1 MRKRWSAEIVIREV
15 RRQHR
20 AGSPLNHTWV
30 QLHRRSLVWAAHKYH
45 GSWRAAV
52 VAAGINYTEHC
63 LLVHQHRWDATV
75 VVRLILDRKSK
86 GLPLNSNFVQQHE
99 HGLYAAAVRY
109 HGGWRQAIVAAGL
122 SYFSIRKRLLS
133 TWSKER
139 VVAEILKR
147 VQRHESIGGDAVD
160 REDRAL
166 YQAAQRH
173 FGKRGWAKARV
184 AAGFTPIDPRP
195 WKIWDEQTVI
205 GEILRLHRSG
215 IALNTGA
222 VCRGEYGYIHAAG
235 RKVFGTWG
243 QAVSSA
249 GLSYVEIRK
258 AAARG
263 WWTRKRVLT
272 SISSLERAGVRLSS
286 QSIQRT
292 HGDLFGAAL
301 KFFGAWSVAV
311 DTAGVDYHMHTH
323 RWSSKA
329 WIRRLKTRDLEHIE
343 STITE
348 KAKIRRS
355 DNEAKREIPKRSH
368 KGSRRRHRTNS
379 QVL

>member
-1 MRKRWSAEIVIREV
+1 MRKRWNAEIVIREV
-15 RRQHR
+15 QRLHR
-20 AGSPLNHTWV
+20 AGKPLNHTWV
-30 QLHRRSLVWAAHKYH
+30 QRYRRSLIWAAYKYH

-52 VAAGINYTEHC
+52 VAAGINYTDQC
-63 LLVHQHRWDATV
+63 LLVHQFRWDATV
-75 VVRLILDRKSK
+75 VVQLILDRKAK

-122 SYFSIRKRLLS
+122 SYFSVRKRLLS
-133 TWSKER
+133 SWSQDR
-139 VVAEILKR
+139 VIAEILKR
-147 VQRHESIGGDAVD
+147 VRYQLSIGGDAVS
-160 REDRAL
+160 REDRGL
-166 YQAAQRH
+166 YQAAQRY
-173 FGKRGWAKARV
+173 FGRRGWAKARV
-184 AAGFTPIDPRP
+184 VAGFTPIDPRP
-195 WKIWDEQTVI
+195 WKIWNEQKVI
-205 GEILRLHRSG
+205 AEILRLHRSG

-222 VCRGEYGYIHAAG
+222 ICRGEYGYIHAAG
-235 RKVFGTWG
+235 IKVFGTWG

-263 WWTRKRVLT
+263 WWTRERVLT
-272 SISSLERAGVRLSS
+272 GISSLEHAGIRLSS
-286 QSIQRT
+286 QSIQRS

-311 DTAGVDYHMHTH
+311 EAAGFNYRAHTQ

-329 WIRRLKTRDLEHIE
+329 WIHRLKTDDLTNIE
-343 STITE
+343 STIAE
-348 KAKIRRS
+348 KAKIRRTS
-355 DNEAKREIPKRSH
+355 NEAKREIPKRSH
-368 KGSRRRHRTNS
+368 QRSRRRNRAHS